1 MARSHLVRVGAM
13 GVVGRFDAADAGRFA
28 RHERDRGAHARG
40 LEIGEVLAEPEEFG
54 STVGGD
60 GTILRGMTVEDR
72 LLESRLAKNSH
83 AAYAAC
89 QQRLNELSLS
99 ACLMDVEHL
108 FDGRT
113 LVFYF
118 LGDVPPQ
125 VEQLKDEL
133 AEVYEGQDSSAHSPT
148 RSRKVA
154 GPIAAPSRPRGMAA
168 EAARPVARSPA
179 PARRGSTSN
188 VLLIRIA
195 G

>member
-28 RHERDRGAHARG
+28 RHERVVVRTARG

-133 AEVYEGQDSSAHSPT
+133 AEVYEAQAQFRTFADALTQGCGPDCGTESAAGHGCGSCSTGCAVASACST
-148 RSRKVA
+148 RKH
-154 GPIAAPSRPRGMAA
+154 
-168 EAARPVARSPA
+168 
-179 PARRGSTSN
+179 
-188 VLLIRIA
+188 
-195 G
+195 

>member
-1 MARSHLVRVGAM
+1 
-13 GVVGRFDAADAGRFA
+13 
-28 RHERDRGAHARG
+28 
-40 LEIGEVLAEPEEFG
+40 
-54 STVGGD
+54 
-60 GTILRGMTVEDR
+60 MTVEDR

-133 AEVYEGQDSSAHSPT
+133 AEVYEVQAQFRTFADALTQGCGPDCGTESAAGHGCGSCSTGCAVADS
-148 RSRKVA
+148 
-154 GPIAAPSRPRGMAA
+154 
-168 EAARPVARSPA
+168 
-179 PARRGSTSN
+179 PARRGSTRSRALAWRSSGSTRRARCQELAR
-188 VLLIRIA
+188 VVDVMLGCQVIVPRSRA
-195 G
+195 RSVRV